1 MSSRSLRAA
10 ASRAERF
17 QRALIQSTRALAGGK
32 DLEVCFSAQ
41 GPKLTTTSIVLPN
54 FVEPR
59 NESDA
64 AKIRGLADRM
74 ALRKAYHDEATYVR
88 YRPTGHRARDIYEA
102 LEDMRCQALGARV
115 LQGVAHNLTA
125 ALSDELLRKNHR
137 AAQFG
142 STASMTQALT
152 LLVRERLTGLAP
164 PHNAT
169 GLMARWRDELEKRAA
184 RSLQQVNTAAA
195 DQEQFAFVIHDLVAE
210 LNLASELGVPAR
222 LRSAAA
228 VAAVVQNI
236 TPATAHA
243 GNELRLKNQHHV
255 MEQEQ
260 ALIADSEVVGS
271 LKGSGAGAERKAD
284 AEGFGQRLTRL
295 PLYDDTDNP
304 NRHYRIFTQAHD
316 EVINAERLC
325 DGAELTRLRDQL
337 DTQSRA
343 MQSTVVRLAIRLER
357 LLLTQQTRRWQ
368 FDCEEG
374 VLDAARLTRV
384 IIDPLA
390 SLSFKE
396 EADTPFKDTVVTIL
410 LDNSGSMRGRAI
422 LIAALCADVL
432 ARTLER
438 CGVKVEILGFTTR
451 AWNGGESRED
461 WLKAARPS
469 GPGRLSDVRY
479 IIYKAADVPWRRARR
494 NLGVLLRED
503 LLKENIDGEAL
514 LWAHERLIRRS
525 ERRRILMVISDG
537 VPLDEATL
545 SANPGSYLEQ
555 HLRNVVK
562 WIEQRSPIELLAI
575 GIGHDVTDFYKR
587 AVAVADVEQLGGA
600 MIQQLADLF
609 VAH

>member
-1 MSSRSLRAA
+1 M
-10 ASRAERF
+10 
-17 QRALIQSTRALAGGK
+17 
-32 DLEVCFSAQ
+32 
-41 GPKLTTTSIVLPN
+41 
-54 FVEPR
+54 
-59 NESDA
+59 
-64 AKIRGLADRM
+64 
-74 ALRKAYHDEATYVR
+74 
-88 YRPTGHRARDIYEA
+88 
-102 LEDMRCQALGARV
+102 
-115 LQGVAHNLTA
+115 
-125 ALSDELLRKNHR
+125 
-137 AAQFG
+137 
-142 STASMTQALT
+142 
-152 LLVRERLTGLAP
+152 
-164 PHNAT
+164 
-169 GLMARWRDELEKRAA
+169 
-184 RSLQQVNTAAA
+184 
-195 DQEQFAFVIHDLVAE
+195 
-210 LNLASELGVPAR
+210 
-222 LRSAAA
+222 
-228 VAAVVQNI
+228 
-236 TPATAHA
+236 
-243 GNELRLKNQHHV
+243 
-255 MEQEQ
+255 
-260 ALIADSEVVGS
+260 
-271 LKGSGAGAERKAD
+271 
-284 AEGFGQRLTRL
+284 
-295 PLYDDTDNP
+295 
-304 NRHYRIFTQAHD
+304 
-316 EVINAERLC
+316 
-325 DGAELTRLRDQL
+325 
-337 DTQSRA
+337 
-343 MQSTVVRLAIRLER
+343 RLALRLER

-438 CGVKVEILGFTTR
+438 CGVKAEILGFTTQ